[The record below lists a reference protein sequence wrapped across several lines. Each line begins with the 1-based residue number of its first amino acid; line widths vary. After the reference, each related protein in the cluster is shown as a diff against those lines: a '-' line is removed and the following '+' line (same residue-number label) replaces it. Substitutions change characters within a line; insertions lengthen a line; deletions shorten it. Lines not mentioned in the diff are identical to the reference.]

1 MAMDT
6 ATATV
11 MPVNQARAD
20 RHDAS
25 PLAVKSLLHTP
36 SLHRVSRASTLLA
49 CLAAFA
55 TAQAQAQ
62 AQEAAPVGRSGTS
75 LTPRVTLSQT
85 WTDNNTLS
93 SGAKDAAL
101 ITVLSPGLTL
111 ASKTGMLKGSL
122 DYAVSGVFYGK
133 SEQKDRTQQ
142 SLTASGVAEL
152 IDNFLFVDGRATI
165 GRQLT
170 SAFGQQSVDQ
180 SLNNPNST
188 EVATVNFSPFVRG
201 RLFGL
206 ASYELRGTYAETNAK
221 GTSVSDSTV
230 VGSNFRLDSASF
242 GQVGWWINGNTQ
254 RSHFKS
260 GVDNNTALVSLG
272 LRYQPDVDWLFRVNA
287 GRESSDYQLG
297 VATRGNSYGASA
309 NWQPTPR
316 TTLLADWQSHDYGN
330 SHLLSFEHRM
340 PRSVWRVSDSQ
351 NVSTQTSGNLP
362 GQNTNYDLLFTQYA
376 SIEPD
381 PIKRDAKVRQ
391 TLLELGLNANAAA
404 ANSYLNAGPTL
415 VRTQGLSFSFEALR
429 TTLTASATQSTTK
442 QLGNGVPPGGV
453 GGQTGNIVQRN
464 GSINLARNLTP
475 TTSANVSYTQS
486 ETLSDA
492 SAVSS
497 SSTTL
502 RSVTANWTMR
512 LNPRS
517 SVSLGGR
524 VARFHSPLL
533 PYRENAVFA
542 TLVHQF

>member
-1 MAMDT
+1 MDT
-6 ATATV
+6 ATAMV
-11 MPVNQARAD
+11 MPVNLARAD
-20 RHDAS
+20 EQVAWPSVVKPSRHRARQ
-25 PLAVKSLLHTP
+25 AGVRP
-36 SLHRVSRASTLLA
+36 SLGQACAVVL
-49 CLAAFA
+49 CLAAA
-55 TAQAQAQ
+55 GASQAQDATDI
-62 AQEAAPVGRSGTS
+62 GRSGTYF
-75 LTPRVTLSQT
+75 TPKVSLSQT

-93 SGAKDAAL
+93 SVAKDAAL

-111 ASKTGMLKGSL
+111 ASKTGMFKGML
-122 DYAVSGVFYGK
+122 DYAISGVFYGK

-142 SLTASGVAEL
+142 ALTANGVAEL

-165 GRQLT
+165 GQQLT

-188 EVATVNFSPFVRG
+188 EVATVNLSPFVRG

-221 GTSVSDSTV
+221 GTSVGDSTV
-230 VGSNFRLDSASF
+230 VGGNFRLDSAGL

-260 GVDNNTALVSLG
+260 GIDNSTALVSLG
-272 LRYQPDVDWLFRVNA
+272 LKYQPDVDWLFRVNA

-297 VATRGNSYGASA
+297 VTTRGNSYGASA

-316 TTLLADWQSHDYGN
+316 TTVLADLQSHDYGN

-340 PRSVWRVSDSQ
+340 ARSVWRVSDSQ

-391 TLLELGLNANAAA
+391 TLLELGLNANSAA

-453 GGQTGNIVQRN
+453 SGQTGNIVQRN

-475 TTSANVSYTQS
+475 TTSANVSFTQS
-486 ETLSDA
+486 ETLGDA
-492 SAVSS
+492 NAANT

-502 RSVTANWTMR
+502 RSLTANWTLR

>member
-1 MAMDT
+1 MDT
-6 ATATV
+6 ATAMG

-20 RHDAS
+20 DRLALPARLRPLRHEPGRAW
-25 PLAVKSLLHTP
+25 VWP
-36 SLHRVSRASTLLA
+36 SVGQAGAWLV
-49 CLAAFA
+49 CLATAA
-55 TAQAQAQ
+55 SAQAQDASSI
-62 AQEAAPVGRSGTS
+62 GRSGTYF
-75 LTPRVTLSQT
+75 TPKVTLSQT

-93 SGAKDAAL
+93 SVAKDSAL

-111 ASKTGMLKGSL
+111 VSKTGMFKGTL

-142 SLTASGVAEL
+142 ALTASGAAEL

-165 GRQLT
+165 GQQLT

-188 EVATVNFSPFVRG
+188 EVATVNLSPFVRG

-221 GTSVSDSTV
+221 GTSVGDSTLI
-230 VGSNFRLDSASF
+230 GSNFRLESTGLA
-242 GQVGWWINGNTQ
+242 QVGWWINGSTQ

-260 GVDNNTALVSLG
+260 GVDNNTALATLG
-272 LRYQPDVDWLFRVNA
+272 LKYQPDVDLVFKVNG
-287 GRESSDYQLG
+287 GRESSDYQFG

-340 PRSVWRVSDSQ
+340 ARSVWRVSDSQ
-351 NVSTQTSGNLP
+351 NVSTQTGGSLP

-381 PIKRDAKVRQ
+381 PVKRDAKVRQ
-391 TLLELGLNANAAA
+391 TLLELGLS
-404 ANSYLNAGPTL
+404 ANSAASSGYLNAGPTL

-453 GGQTGNIVQRN
+453 SGQTGNIVQRN

-486 ETLSDA
+486 ETLGDTSVG
-492 SAVSS
+492 STSG
-497 SSTTL
+497 TTL
-502 RSVTANWTMR
+502 RSLTANWTMR
-512 LNPRS
+512 LNPSS

-524 VARFHSPLL
+524 VARFESPLL